1 MRAIFAGTPAFAVPA
16 LQALGAAG
24 HELVLVLTQPDR
36 PAGRGLARVGSAVKL
51 AAQALGAEVYQPA
64 TLRDPGVQER
74 LRAARPDVLVVAAYG
89 LILPQAVLDLPR
101 LGAVNVHAS
110 LLPRWRG
117 AAPIQRAILA
127 GDAATGVSIMQMDA
141 GLDTGAVLL
150 RAKTPIGA
158 DDTAGSVH
166 DRLASL
172 GATLLLEALRGLERG
187 TLIAEAQSS
196 EGVTYA
202 PKLEKAEARI
212 DWSRPARE
220 VDRQVRAFNP
230 HPGAV
235 ASIRGTELK
244 IWRAALSDDA
254 GAPGTILRV
263 DATGVVVACGV
274 GSLALLELQRPG
286 GRRLA
291 ADDFRRGFPLAP
303 GERFGRQPD

>member
-16 LQALGAAG
+16 LRALAAAG
-24 HELVLVLTQPDR
+24 HELALVLTQPDR
-36 PAGRGLARVGSAVKL
+36 PAGRGLARGASAVKD

-64 TLRDPGVQER
+64 TLKDRNVRER
-74 LRAARPDVLVVAAYG
+74 LRAVRPDVLIVAAYG
-89 LILPQAVLDLPR
+89 LILPQAVLDIAR
-101 LGAVNVHAS
+101 LGALNIHAS

-127 GDAATGVSIMQMDA
+127 GDAVTGVSIMRMDA
-141 GLDTGAVLL
+141 GLDTGPVLL
-150 RAKTPIGA
+150 RAETPIGS

-187 TLIAEAQSS
+187 TLVAAAQSG

-202 PKLEKAEARI
+202 PKIEKSEARI
-212 DWSRPARE
+212 DWTRPARE
-220 VDRQVRAFNP
+220 VDRQIRAFNP

-235 ASIRGTELK
+235 ATIRGTELK
-244 IWRAALSDDA
+244 IWRAATGDDA

-263 DATGVVVACGV
+263 DAPGVVVACGI
-274 GSLALLELQRPG
+274 GSLTLVELQRPG

-291 ADDFRRGFPLAP
+291 ADDFLHGFALAP
-303 GERFGRQPD
+303 GERFDRQAD